1 MGLPII
7 LNSVVAFV
15 AGYMSHQ
22 NEKNEKTLGST
33 IMIGASLVC
42 VTGIFI

>member
-22 NEKNEKTLGST
+22 NEKNEKNEKTLGSM
-33 IMIGASLVC
+33 IMIGHL
-42 VTGIFI
+42 